1 MKIQHIAIIMDGNG
15 RWAKRRGLPRS
26 QGHQAG
32 VNAARRVTRAAY
44 KRKIPFL
51 TLYALSTEN
60 LARPKRE
67 LEALSALLR
76 QYLEAELDSLLENE
90 IKIRLIGNRE
100 LLGKDL
106 RRRIEEAEKIT
117 AAGKKMTL
125 LLAVCYG
132 ARDEIAR
139 AVNRVA
145 GRKTGARISE
155 NDLARNLDTE
165 GTPDPDLLIRTGG
178 ERRLSNFLL
187 WQLAYSELY
196 FTTVLW
202 PDFKPRHLQAAIDWF
217 QSRERRF
224 GRTDET
230 VSRKKPKPGRAK
242 RVFK

>member
-230 VSRKKPKPGRAK
+230 VSRKKPKPGRAR